1 MMRKNEKMFN
11 KKQLIAKE
19 IENQLL
25 QSVLREDNDFDS
37 IRNKDYQAIG
47 LDYWGWIDLLANLE
61 VIFRKDLTETSE
73 KFKIATVDELI
84 NALYN
89 APEMKSIFKIN

>member
-37 IRNKDYQAIG
+37 IRNKAYG
-47 LDYWGWIDLLANLE
+47 TL
-61 VIFRKDLTETSE
+61 
-73 KFKIATVDELI
+73 
-84 NALYN
+84 
-89 APEMKSIFKIN
+89 PEASYKRCENYKQILR